1 MLIWQIVDGH
11 PGSTAVECV
20 IISYRTYLTVQFPL
34 LWFHTN
40 NINSSSSSRN
50 ANTFFWWGL
59 FGKYKYIYNM
69 YVYYWK
75 NKYMRKERKF
85 IIICMI
91 VYAILSGSWHFC
103 PRPIEQCVDRQ
114 LWCKIPLHNIFYFFI
129 FRTNN
134 NDEFGVRPEFSI
146 RNYETLT
153 LIPPMQG
160 FRHWNIYIGYVQ
172 IRLRYTDA
180 MIAGNERKIKH

>member
-103 PRPIEQCVDRQ
+103 PRPIEQCVSFGAKYRF
-114 LWCKIPLHNIFYFFI
+114 IIFFI
-129 FRTNN
+129 FSFFVQTIMMNSGLGLH
-134 NDEFGVRPEFSI
+134 FPSG
-146 RNYETLT
+146 TT
-153 LIPPMQG
+153 K
-160 FRHWNIYIGYVQ
+160 HW
-172 IRLRYTDA
+172 R
-180 MIAGNERKIKH
+180 